1 MIKKH
6 LGFLIN
12 LVAIAL
18 FIPGIF
24 LPMFSLNMAMT
35 ANVSG
40 AKVTN
45 TLIDKNL
52 SLLQTVQELWQD
64 ERLLV
69 AALIFAYSI
78 CIPVFKFI
86 LLTLAYIKKHTRLEV
101 MVYSIISK
109 IGKWS
114 MADVFV
120 VAIFLAVLSTNHA
133 ETATQQQMAIF
144 GFKLDFIIS
153 SETLSALGPGFYYF
167 TSYCLLSLL
176 GTAISSSSI
185 GTKVLATT
193 KSSAVIKAI
202 DE

>member
-1 MIKKH
+1 MIQKH
-6 LGFLIN
+6 IGFIFNLI
-12 LVAIAL
+12 AITL
-18 FIPGIF
+18 FIPGIL

-40 AKVTN
+40 AKLTN

-52 SLLQTVQELWQD
+52 SLLQTIQELWQD

-69 AALIFAYSI
+69 ATLIFAFSI
-78 CIPVFKFI
+78 CIPVIKFALLSLAYAKKHSKLEVSVYKFI
-86 LLTLAYIKKHTRLEV
+86 
-101 MVYSIISK
+101 SQ

-133 ETATQQQMAIF
+133 ETATEQQLALF
-144 GFKLDFIIS
+144 GFKLDFIVS

-167 TSYCLLSLL
+167 TGYCLLSLL
-176 GTAISSSSI
+176 GTAISSS
-185 GTKVLATT
+185 GVCKN
-193 KSSAVIKAI
+193 
-202 DE
+202 